1 MVNKK
6 SVGKRLD
13 ALEERTFGADPFRDF
28 PDWDL
33 SDQLDCAAYTL
44 QFYMRFHGDGRVRYP
59 ATDREAHMLGLL
71 CAFLELPEGVGEH
84 PFPSGVSVAWRDD
97 NKGGHSASAT
107 RWIRLEDLPEWVRGY
122 VERMDP
128 AKQFERDRWLYADRH
143 RAREHRELIMK
154 WEADGAFEP
163 SKEAQRS
170 EEARRKDREFLN
182 RNRAA
187 VGLPPLP
194 PEQAEGSTLPV
205 REGDADRG
213 EGGR

>member
-71 CAFLELPEGVGEH
+71 CAFLELPDGLGEH
-84 PFPSGVSVAWRDD
+84 AFPSGVSVAWRDD
-97 NKGGHSASAT
+97 DKGGGHRYRQPDKAVHNPGVHLGAC
-107 RWIRLEDLPEWVRGY
+107 L
-122 VERMDP
+122 
-128 AKQFERDRWLYADRH
+128 FERF
-143 RAREHRELIMK
+143 
-154 WEADGAFEP
+154 GVGP
-163 SKEAQRS
+163 TC
-170 EEARRKDREFLN
+170 LN
-182 RNRAA
+182 
-187 VGLPPLP
+187 
-194 PEQAEGSTLPV
+194 
-205 REGDADRG
+205 
-213 EGGR
+213 